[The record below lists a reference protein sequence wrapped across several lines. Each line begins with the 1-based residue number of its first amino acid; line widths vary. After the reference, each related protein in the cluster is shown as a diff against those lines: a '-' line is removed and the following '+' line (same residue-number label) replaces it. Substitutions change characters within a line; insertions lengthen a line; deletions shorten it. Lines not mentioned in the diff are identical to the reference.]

1 MLITMQVPIL
11 RNSRLGYV
19 DAICYKTQLQPRL
32 LVVMLYNRK
41 ENRGTSWKTG
51 SRMAE

>member
-1 MLITMQVPIL
+1 MLITMEVPIL
-11 RNSRLGYV
+11 RSSRLGYV

-41 ENRGTSWKTG
+41 ENRETLRKKG
-51 SRMAE
+51 SRKTE